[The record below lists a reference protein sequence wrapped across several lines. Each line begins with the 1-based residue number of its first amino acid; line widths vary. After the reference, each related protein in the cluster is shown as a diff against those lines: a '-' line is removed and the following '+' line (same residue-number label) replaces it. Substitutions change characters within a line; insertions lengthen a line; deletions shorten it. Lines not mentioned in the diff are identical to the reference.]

1 MKGFQIKGRL
11 TDRNSIFLRCRDEL
25 SDSRKFALEVEK
37 AAQRNGVKFHYN
49 STVSRII
56 SDKEKI
62 LGIQLSSGEKVSVDV
77 LVLCCAHETPN
88 FGKIVSDLHITPM
101 RGMTLDLYGVTNGQN
116 GDISVQG
123 NFKIFIVIKYYFF
136 INDNIFL
143 VAAQI

>member
-88 FGKIVSDLHITPM
+88 FEKIVSDLHITPM

-143 VAAQI
+143 VTAQI